1 MALPESIFFTSDITH
16 HLGSYED
23 KNPDRVNGIEKQ
35 LLVDDWMGSEDDV
48 GVVTEPI
55 VWTEKIFK
63 EAIIPLTK

>member
-1 MALPESIFFTSDITH
+1 
-16 HLGSYED
+16 LGTYED
-23 KNPDRVNGIEKQ
+23 KNRDRVNGIEKQ
-35 LLVDDWMGSEDDV
+35 LLVDDWMGIEDDV